1 MMKLQSQAKIISY
14 NVNCNEICASAA
26 RISTTLGDANDIFE
40 MAKGNPKNQ
49 DLIKKVLKSGHK
61 SIIEHAVFTIAF
73 SNISVFVEQYL
84 IECRLAS
91 FTVKSRR
98 YVDFSNLGY
107 YIPPDLEGDILAQY
121 RHYMDNLFSAYEAL
135 LNIGVPKEDARF
147 LLPYSFHSNFYCT
160 LNARELV
167 HIIGSIRYGRGRDIP
182 ELNNLADQLISQIE
196 MIFPSLLSELNG
208 FSFEDDTDT
217 VPSDVFRL
225 STSPSYV
232 EARNV
237 ASAKL
242 IGAPSAPLDILYAA
256 HQISNP
262 GAKQS
267 FRIDKLISSA
277 RPRELEQL
285 TYSFLISD
293 ITLAGLTHLV
303 RHRMQSVVAPPVQNI
318 DHSRYVVPGSIK
330 NCPEA
335 WEKYSDALNK
345 AHNMLQKIACIPVL
359 RKYGYY
365 FAVSGNMAN
374 VMTTA
379 NARELML
386 FIQLRSCNR
395 AQWEIRGTA
404 ISMLQQLREHCA
416 ELYGYFGPSCYF
428 LGHCP
433 EGRLT
438 CGKMDEVCASF
449 DSHQRKVT
457 QPR

>member
-1 MMKLQSQAKIISY
+1 MKVQSQAKIISY

-26 RISTTLGDANDIFE
+26 RISTTLGDADDIFE

-49 DLIKKVLKSGHK
+49 DLIKKVLQSGHK

-73 SNISVFVEQYL
+73 SNVSVLVEQYL

-107 YIPPDLEGDILAQY
+107 YIPPDLEGDALAQY
-121 RHYMDNLFSAYEAL
+121 QRYMDTLFSAYEAL

-167 HIIGSIRYGRGRDIP
+167 RIIVSIRYGRGRNIP
-182 ELNNLADQLISQIE
+182 ELNNLADQLVSQIE
-196 MIFPSLLSELNG
+196 SVFPNLLSELRCP
-208 FSFEDDTDT
+208 SCEDYDDAVPLDT
-217 VPSDVFRL
+217 FRL
-225 STSPSYV
+225 SASPSYV
-232 EARNV
+232 EAQN
-237 ASAKL
+237 AAAAKL
-242 IGAPSAPLDILYAA
+242 IGKPAAPLDILYTAY
-256 HQISNP
+256 QISNP
-262 GAKQS
+262 EAKQS
-267 FRIDKLISSA
+267 FSIDKLISSA

-293 ITLAGLTHLV
+293 ITLAGVTHLV
-303 RHRMQSVVAPPVQNI
+303 RHRMQSVIVPPVQNI
-318 DHSRYVVPGSIK
+318 DHSRYVVPVSIR
-330 NCPEA
+330 NCSEA
-335 WEKYSDALNK
+335 WKKYSEALNK
-345 AHNMLQKIACIPVL
+345 THDMLQEIACVPLL
-359 RKYGYY
+359 RKYGCY

-374 VMTTA
+374 AMTTA

-404 ISMLQQLREHCA
+404 VSMLQQLRESCA
-416 ELYGYFGPSCYF
+416 ELYGHFGPSCYL

-433 EGRLT
+433 EGKLT
-438 CGKMDEVCASF
+438 CGKMDEVCAGF
-449 DSHQRKVT
+449 DPRQR
-457 QPR
+457 QAL